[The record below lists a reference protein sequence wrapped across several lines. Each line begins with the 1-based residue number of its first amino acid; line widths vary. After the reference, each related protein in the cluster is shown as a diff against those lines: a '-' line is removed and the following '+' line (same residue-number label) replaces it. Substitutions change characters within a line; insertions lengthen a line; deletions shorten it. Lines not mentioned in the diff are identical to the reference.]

1 MADLDLTS
9 LTAEFMQK
17 FAVAALPSGQHNGSL
32 AFAIDGRRS
41 GEGAG
46 NGTGLPCWYDEANTR
61 WSTMY
66 DNSAV
71 AA

>member
-17 FAVAALPSGQHNGSL
+17 FAVAKLPSGQHSGAL

-41 GEGAG
+41 GESAG

-61 WSTMY
+61 WSVFR
-66 DNSAV
+66 DDSEVV
-71 AA
+71 A